1 MRAPFKELD
10 VISLWVPS
18 KLGDAS
24 DSTMSR
30 WGWGRPVSPPVCWY
44 WERDVHGSLVGKA
57 GDCVQARMSDERAI
71 FIEESTEA

>member
-10 VISLWVPS
+10 VISLWVLS

-24 DSTMSR
+24 DSTVSR

-44 WERDVHGSLVGKA
+44 WERDGSLVGKA